1 MKTKILIAGIG
12 NSFRSDDKAG
22 LLVCDLVSDALTG
35 TPFKALIDIKQLSGE
50 GAELM
55 DEWQGY
61 DAVYVAD
68 ASQIF
73 GNPGKVTRIDA
84 STTPLQSDYFHYS
97 SHNFSLAEAVELARH
112 LDKLPQKLVVF
123 AIEGQNFGFGVEL
136 SYEVQVSCMNVAR
149 NILNEIFYMPEKVYD
164 YIK

>member
-1 MKTKILIAGIG
+1 MKKRILIAGIG

-35 TPFKALIDIKQLSGE
+35 TPFNALIDIKRLSGE

-61 DAVYVAD
+61 DAVYIAD

-84 STTPLQSDYFHYS
+84 STTPLQQDYFHYS

-112 LDKLPQKLVVF
+112 LDRLPPKLIVF
-123 AIEGQNFGFGVEL
+123 AIEGLNFGFGVEL

-149 NILNEIFYMPEKVYD
+149 NILNEIFYVPDKLYN
-164 YIK
+164 YS

>member
-1 MKTKILIAGIG
+1 LKKKILITGIG

-35 TPFKALIDIKQLSGE
+35 TPFNALIDIKRLSGE

-61 DAVYVAD
+61 EAVYIAD

-84 STTPLQSDYFHYS
+84 STTPLQQDYFHYS

-112 LDKLPQKLVVF
+112 LDRLPPKLIVF
-123 AIEGQNFGFGVEL
+123 AIEGLNFGFGVEL

-149 NILNEIFYMPEKVYD
+149 NILNEIFYVPDKLYN
-164 YIK
+164 YS

>member
-1 MKTKILIAGIG
+1 LKKKILIAGIG

-35 TPFKALIDIKQLSGE
+35 TPFNSLLDIKKLSGE
-50 GAELM
+50 GAELI
-55 DEWQGY
+55 DQWEGY
-61 DAVYVAD
+61 ETVYIAD
-68 ASQIF
+68 ASQVS

-112 LDKLPQKLVVF
+112 INKLPAKLVVF
-123 AIEGQNFGFGVEL
+123 AVEGVNFGYGVEL
-136 SYEVQVSCMNVAR
+136 SFEVQVSCMNIAR
-149 NILNEIFYMPEKVYD
+149 NILNEIFYKPER
-164 YIK
+164 INSLF

>member
-1 MKTKILIAGIG
+1 LKKRILIAGIG

-35 TPFKALIDIKQLSGE
+35 TPFNALIDIKRLSGE

-61 DAVYVAD
+61 DAVYIAD

-84 STTPLQSDYFHYS
+84 STTPLQQDYFHYS

-112 LDKLPQKLVVF
+112 LDRLPPKLIVF
-123 AIEGQNFGFGVEL
+123 AIEGLNFGFGVEL

-149 NILNEIFYMPEKVYD
+149 NILNEIFYVPDKLYN
-164 YIK
+164 YS

>member
-1 MKTKILIAGIG
+1 MKKRILIAGIG

-35 TPFKALIDIKQLSGE
+35 TPFNALIDIKRLSGE

-61 DAVYVAD
+61 EAVYIAD

-84 STTPLQSDYFHYS
+84 STTPLQQDYFHYS

-112 LDKLPQKLVVF
+112 LDRLPPKLIVF
-123 AIEGQNFGFGVEL
+123 AIEGLNFGFGVEL

-149 NILNEIFYMPEKVYD
+149 NMLNEIFYVPEKLYN
-164 YIK
+164 YS

>member
-1 MKTKILIAGIG
+1 MKKRILIAGIG

-35 TPFKALIDIKQLSGE
+35 TPFNALIDIKRLSGE

-61 DAVYVAD
+61 EAVYIAD

-84 STTPLQSDYFHYS
+84 STTPLQQDYFHYS

-112 LDKLPQKLVVF
+112 LDRLPPKLIVF
-123 AIEGQNFGFGVEL
+123 AIEGLNFGFGVEL

-149 NILNEIFYMPEKVYD
+149 NILNEIFYVPDKLYN
-164 YIK
+164 YS

>member
-1 MKTKILIAGIG
+1 MKKKILIAGIG

-35 TPFKALIDIKQLSGE
+35 TPFNALIDIKRLSGE

-61 DAVYVAD
+61 DAVYIAD

-73 GNPGKVTRIDA
+73 GNPGKVTKIDA
-84 STTPLQSDYFHYS
+84 STTHLQQDYFHYS
-97 SHNFSLAEAVELARH
+97 SHNFSLAESVELARH
-112 LDKLPQKLVVF
+112 LDRLPPKLTVF
-123 AIEGQNFGFGVEL
+123 AIEGLNFGFGVEL
-136 SYEVQVSCMNVAR
+136 SYEVQVSCMDVAR
-149 NILNEIFYMPEKVYD
+149 NILNEIFYVPEKLYN
-164 YIK
+164 YL